1 MNALGLLPVPLGV
14 VTDTLCGPLVPA
26 GVTAV
31 ICVSLTTTTLVA
43 SPVPTFTLV
52 APRKLVPV
60 MVMAVPPTLGPVVGL
75 IDVIVGANAM

>member
-1 MNALGLLPVPLGV
+1 MLPVPLGV

-31 ICVSLTTTTLVA
+31 ICVSLTTTLVA
-43 SPVPTFTLV
+43 TPVPTFTLV